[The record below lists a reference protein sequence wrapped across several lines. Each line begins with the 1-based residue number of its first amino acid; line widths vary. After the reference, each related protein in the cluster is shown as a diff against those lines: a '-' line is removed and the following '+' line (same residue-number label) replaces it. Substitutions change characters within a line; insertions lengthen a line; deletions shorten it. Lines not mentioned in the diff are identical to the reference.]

1 MITVEQADQIIL
13 AQTRDYGLEQLPFE
27 QSLGRVLAEDIVA
40 DRDLPPFNRA
50 TVDGIAVKYWAVMS
64 GYRVFTVKATQAA
77 GDEPINITRD
87 DECIEI
93 MTGAALP
100 SSTDCVI
107 RYEDITIQDGKAMVK
122 SGTIEKWQ
130 NLHLRG
136 ADKRQ
141 DELIAAAGQLV
152 TPAIVGI
159 AASVG
164 KATLAVKR
172 LPRIVAISSGNE
184 LVEVDETPSE
194 FQIRKSNGYT
204 IKSVLKQRG
213 IPCDTLHIPDDA
225 DITRD
230 KLNECLQNY
239 DVLLLT
245 GGVSMGRFDYIPS
258 ALDAL
263 GVNKLFHKVQQRP
276 GKPFWFGEHGNGAL
290 VFAFPG
296 NPVAVFMSLHRYF
309 LTWLDHINGV
319 SSPEMYAVLAED
331 FAFAPS
337 LKYFLQVKLQMNRLA
352 QLLATPLQGNG
363 SGDFANL
370 ADTDAFMELPL
381 ERSQFKQGEVFR
393 IWPFK

>member
-13 AQTRDYGLEQLPFE
+13 SQARDYGLEQLPFE
-27 QSLGRVLAEDIVA
+27 QSLERVLADDILA

-64 GYRVFTVKATQAA
+64 GYRVFTIKATQAA
-77 GDEPINITRD
+77 GDEPININRD

-107 RYEDITIQDGKAMVK
+107 RYEDITIQDGRAMVK
-122 SGTIEKWQ
+122 TGAIEKWQ

-136 ADKRQ
+136 ADKHQ
-141 DELIAAAGQLV
+141 GEVIVAAGQV
-152 TPAIVGI
+152 ITPALVSI

-164 KATLAVKR
+164 KTMLPVQK

-194 FQIRKSNGYT
+194 YQIRKSNTYA
-204 IKSVLKQRG
+204 IKSVLQKRG
-213 IPCDTLHIPDDA
+213 IACDAMHIPDDA

-245 GGVSMGRFDYIPS
+245 GGVSMGKFDYIPS
-258 ALDAL
+258 ALNAL
-263 GVNKLFHKVQQRP
+263 GVKELFHKIQQRP
-276 GKPFWFGEHGNGAL
+276 GKPFWFGEHANGAL

-296 NPVAVFMSLHRYF
+296 NPVAVLMCLHRYF
-309 LTWLDHINGV
+309 LTWLDHINGIT
-319 SSPEMYAVLAED
+319 SPEMYAVLAQD
-331 FAFAPS
+331 FEFKPS
-337 LKYFLQVKLQMNRLA
+337 LKYFLQVKLQMNRSA

-370 ADTDAFMELPL
+370 AHTDAFMELPL
-381 ERSQFKQGEVFR
+381 ERSEFKQGEVFR
-393 IWPFK
+393 IWPF